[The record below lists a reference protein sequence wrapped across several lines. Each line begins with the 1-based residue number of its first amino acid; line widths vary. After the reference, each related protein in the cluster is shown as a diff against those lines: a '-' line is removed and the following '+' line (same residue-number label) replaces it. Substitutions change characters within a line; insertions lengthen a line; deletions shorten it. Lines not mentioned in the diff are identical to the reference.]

1 MGASDVMWGAGGVHA
16 AGAAA
21 VAAAAGARAA
31 RAAARRPGRP
41 QLAPWQIKI
50 AMKMM
55 EDAAVPD
62 TMLADVAARLGVSV
76 THFIKAFGNS
86 VGVSP
91 YHWYIERRIVR
102 AMALMEDDALP
113 LAAIATRCGFAD
125 QSHFTK
131 TFSRLIGMPPGR
143 WRRGRSMMLEG
154 RGDDAPMPAW
164 TRAAT
169 A

>member
-1 MGASDVMWGAGGVHA
+1 MRALEAVWGVGGSHSAAEAVGASGV
-16 AGAAA
+16 
-21 VAAAAGARAA
+21 RASKPA
-31 RAAARRPGRP
+31 PRRSGRP

-55 EDAAVPD
+55 EDTATPD
-62 TMLADVAARLGVSV
+62 TMLADVAARLGISV

-91 YHWYIERRIVR
+91 YHWFIERRIVR
-102 AMALMEDDALP
+102 SMTLMEDATLP
-113 LAAIATRCGFAD
+113 LAKIATECGFAD

-154 RGDDAPMPAW
+154 RGDLAPMPAW
-164 TRAAT
+164 TRAAVN
-169 A
+169 